1 MYFCCVRHC
10 SILCISFFDYEL
22 KWLNLIAN
30 GQLGVACKFQ
40 NISQL
45 INDPVGIDDGSNYEK
60 NVKEIY
66 PREVQLYE
74 ANVSLLLASKL
85 EYYLPIVYGYILV
98 KSWVE

>member
-1 MYFCCVRHC
+1 MV
-10 SILCISFFDYEL
+10 
-22 KWLNLIAN
+22 N

-45 INDPVGIDDGSNYEK
+45 INDLVGINDGSNYEK

-74 ANVSLLLASKL
+74 ANVSLLLASN
-85 EYYLPIVYGYILV
+85 LPIVYGNIVVSMEQTFGLSKKIITDLYE
-98 KSWVE
+98 S

>member
-1 MYFCCVRHC
+1 MT
-10 SILCISFFDYEL
+10 
-22 KWLNLIAN
+22 KLNSK

-98 KSWVE
+98 KS